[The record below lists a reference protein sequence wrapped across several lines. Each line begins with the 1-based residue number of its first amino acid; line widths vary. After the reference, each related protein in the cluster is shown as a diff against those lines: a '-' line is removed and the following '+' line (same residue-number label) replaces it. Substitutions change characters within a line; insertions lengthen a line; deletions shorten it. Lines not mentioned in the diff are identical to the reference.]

1 MVQGIVYKIY
11 KFHMCIKKV
20 YVSSI
25 NCYKSD
31 GAFINDS
38 IFYLL
43 KRDDYKSA
51 KFIYLFL
58 K

>member
-1 MVQGIVYKIY
+1 
-11 KFHMCIKKV
+11 MCIKRR